1 MTSRPAGQP
10 STYAPPVRR
19 AYALSGLISGLVAVV
34 TVGQFAS
41 ARPDAGVS
49 GNGMALPAIT
59 IAVLGGVAITGRH
72 RAGVRD
78 RARHGAD
85 RVDERRHPAGV

>member
-1 MTSRPAGQP
+1 M
-10 STYAPPVRR
+10 
-19 AYALSGLISGLVAVV
+19 ISGLVAVV

-59 IAVLGGVAITGRH
+59 IAVLGGVAITGAS
-72 RAGVRD
+72 AGCR
-78 RARHGAD
+78 GSCSQ
-85 RVDERRHPAGV
+85 PC